1 MWNQCI
7 LSHCLLIDPRFY
19 TRGCTF
25 MEAKFQK
32 FSNIIYLNI
41 RQSGMPNPS
50 NELPHRQIKHLFL
63 KRVIDITSS
72 KFHQPA
78 DDKAQGETI
87 PFYTRPVASPRF
99 AVSSAAIHTN
109 PNPIK
114 GWKTHK
120 QIEPRINIIQKSSHQ
135 SEDQT
140 NLPRIGRLGRIASGG
155 IGGSRADERP
165 LRSGGPAR
173 PGRRRPQELPRE
185 HDGDGEPGDGPEG
198 SGALVGA
205 HTRYETRRGSPS
217 RVRVR
222 ATRV

>member
-1 MWNQCI
+1 VINRWNQCI

-19 TRGCTF
+19 TCGCTF

-99 AVSSAAIHTN
+99 AVSSASQDWQARPHRERRNRGQQGRRAAASVRGGGAAWPATTA
-109 PNPIK
+109 
-114 GWKTHK
+114 GTSTRTRQRWRTRRR
-120 QIEPRINIIQKSSHQ
+120 PR
-135 SEDQT
+135 
-140 NLPRIGRLGRIASGG
+140 G
-155 IGGSRADERP
+155 IR
-165 LRSGGPAR
+165 RSGG
-173 PGRRRPQELPRE
+173 GT
-185 HDGDGEPGDGPEG
+185 
-198 SGALVGA
+198 
-205 HTRYETRRGSPS
+205 HTIRDETGKPI
-217 RVRVR
+217 
-222 ATRV
+222 